1 MFLLAGRQELNGS
14 MVTQDVAVKIFTK
27 QEYSDDCLLEQ
38 SYTVMNFKAWGM
50 IYLHNCQP
58 PIIHRNL
65 KSSNLLVDK
74 NWTLK
79 VGDFGLSRIK
89 HETYL
94 KTNTMVLQCSFSVIA
109 IY

>member
-1 MFLLAGRQELNGS
+1 
-14 MVTQDVAVKIFTK
+14 
-27 QEYSDDCLLEQ
+27 
-38 SYTVMNFKAWGM
+38 M

-94 KTNTMVLQCSFSVIA
+94 KTNTMKEVVRNEQVDEN
-109 IY
+109 